1 MKIAVTGAN
10 GHVGACLVRLLLKEN
25 HEVRVLAHFGN
36 RALQGLDVEIVKGG
50 LKDIAVLQRLC
61 HDREVIFHLAAKI
74 SIGNESY
81 EEVYKVNVDGTRN
94 LTIAAREAG
103 VKRFI
108 HFSSIH
114 ALVQYPQDKP
124 VDETRPPALHSK
136 MVYEKTKAL
145 AEKWILE
152 QNSRDF
158 QVVVLNPTAII
169 GPYDFKP
176 SYLGQVIQMI
186 YKGTLPGLVPG
197 GYNWVDVRDV
207 VQAAIMAME
216 KAKPGERYLLSGE
229 WQSLKTLAGMVCAHR
244 NKKCRLSVF
253 PFWLARMGV
262 PFMAL
267 YARWKKQE
275 PLYTKISLA
284 ILQSANR
291 HILNDKA
298 RTGLGFSPRPL
309 RESVTDTLEWFK
321 KHQTFDR

>member
-10 GHVGACLVRLLLKEN
+10 GHVGACLIRLLLKEN
-25 HEVRVLAHFGN
+25 HEVRTLVHTGS
-36 RALQGLDVEIVKGG
+36 RALQGLNVETVNGDLADSDA
-50 LKDIAVLQRLC
+50 LKRLC
-61 HDREVIFHLAAKI
+61 RDREVVFHLAAKI
-74 SIGNESY
+74 AIGSERY
-81 EEVYKVNVDGTRN
+81 DEVYKVNVDGTKN
-94 LTIAAREAG
+94 LAAVAREAG

-114 ALVQYPQDKP
+114 ALQQFPQDKP
-124 VDETRPPALHSK
+124 LDETRPPALHSK

-152 QNSRDF
+152 QNSIDF

-186 YKGTLPGLVPG
+186 YKGTLPGLVPA

-207 VQAAIMAME
+207 AQAAVMAME
-216 KAKPGERYLLSGE
+216 KGEPGERYLLSGE

-244 NKKCRLSVF
+244 NKKYRLPVF
-253 PFWLARMGV
+253 PFWLARFGV

-267 YARWKKQE
+267 YAQWKNRE
-275 PLYTKISLA
+275 PLYTKTSLA

-298 RTGLGFSPRPL
+298 RKVLDFSPRPL
-309 RESVTDTLEWFK
+309 EESVADTLEWFK
-321 KHQTFDR
+321 KHQYL

>member
-10 GHVGACLVRLLLKEN
+10 GHMGACLIRLLLKEN
-25 HEVRVLAHFGN
+25 HEVRALVHTGN
-36 RALQGLDVEIVKGG
+36 RALKGLNVETVKGDLDNLAS
-50 LKDIAVLQRLC
+50 LKHLC
-61 HDREVIFHLAAKI
+61 HDREIVFHLAVKI
-74 SIGNESY
+74 AIGSESY
-81 EEVYKVNVDGTRN
+81 DKVYKVNVDGTKN

-114 ALVQYPQDKP
+114 ALQQFPQDKP
-124 VDETRPPALHSK
+124 LDETRPPALHSK

-152 QNSRDF
+152 QNSPDF
-158 QVVVLNPTAII
+158 QIIVLNPTAII
-169 GPYDFKP
+169 GPFDFKP
-176 SYLGQVIQMI
+176 SYLGQVIRMI
-186 YKGTLPGLVPG
+186 YKGTLPGLVPA

-207 VQAAIMAME
+207 AQAAVMAME
-216 KAKPGERYLLSGE
+216 KGEPGERYLLSGE
-229 WQSLKTLAGMVCAHR
+229 WHSLKTLAEMVCVYR
-244 NKKCRLSVF
+244 NKKYRLPVF

-267 YARWKKQE
+267 YARWKNRE
-275 PLYTKISLA
+275 PLYTKISLD

-298 RTGLGFSPRPL
+298 RTELGFSPRPL
-309 RESVTDTLEWFK
+309 EESVADTLAWFK
-321 KHQTFDR
+321 KHQYL